1 MSIEW
6 YIDKRSTAPIKPLHL
21 HLKLLNF
28 EINCIFHQITIQTAA
43 GFHERN
49 FNHHHFLVVIH
60 SYLCGEK
67 KKPSNS
73 KRAAGKCVGL
83 KLFIQKVANVCKY
96 EFIPFWAVIHAL
108 LKWSWYIIIIMQT
121 KRTLSNITFFHDV
134 ISSYFT
140 KYSYVFFTSIR
151 FFFVFSFA
159 CKHFVRFD
167 FDVGEWV

>member
-6 YIDKRSTAPIKPLHL
+6 YIDKKSTAPIKPLHL

-96 EFIPFWAVIHAL
+96 WIHTVLGSDTRIVEMIVIYYYYYADKAHI
-108 LKWSWYIIIIMQT
+108 KQYYV
-121 KRTLSNITFFHDV
+121 LSR
-134 ISSYFT
+134 S
-140 KYSYVFFTSIR
+140 
-151 FFFVFSFA
+151 
-159 CKHFVRFD
+159 D
-167 FDVGEWV
+167 FKLFY